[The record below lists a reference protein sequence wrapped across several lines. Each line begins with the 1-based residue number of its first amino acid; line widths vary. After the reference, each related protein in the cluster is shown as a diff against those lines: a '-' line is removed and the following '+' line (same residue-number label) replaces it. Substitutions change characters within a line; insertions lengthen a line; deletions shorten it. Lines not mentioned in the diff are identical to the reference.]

1 MKRWLCRD
9 LYAEIDRL
17 ERSVLEL
24 EEEIIE
30 LKMQLKRKTEETTSL
45 SIENASLR
53 HKVELLERREKA
65 LIDLLKSLKVPLVI
79 IDEENFEDPEVDLGP
94 DFEK

>member
-9 LYAEIDRL
+9 LYLEVERL
-17 ERSVLEL
+17 ERSVVEL

-30 LKMQLKRKTEETTSL
+30 LKMQLKRKTEEATSL
-45 SIENASLR
+45 SIENANLR

-65 LIDLLKSLKVPLVI
+65 LIDLLKSLKLPLVVV
-79 IDEENFEDPEVDLGP
+79 DEDRFEDVEIDLRSDMG
-94 DFEK
+94 E

>member
-9 LYAEIDRL
+9 LYLEVERL
-17 ERSVLEL
+17 ERSVVEL

-30 LKMQLKRKTEETTSL
+30 LKMQLKRKSEEVTSL
-45 SIENASLR
+45 SIENANLR

-65 LIDLLKSLKVPLVI
+65 LIDLLKSLKLPLVVV
-79 IDEENFEDPEVDLGP
+79 DEDRFEDVEIDLRSDMG
-94 DFEK
+94 E

>member
-30 LKMQLKRKTEETTSL
+30 LKMQLKRKTDEVTSL

-53 HKVELLERREKA
+53 HKVELLERREA
-65 LIDLLKSLKVPLVI
+65 YLINLLKSLKVPLVI
-79 IDEENFEDPEVDLGP
+79 IDEENFEEPEVDLGP
-94 DFEK
+94 DLEK

>member
-65 LIDLLKSLKVPLVI
+65 LIGLLKSLKVPLVI
-79 IDEENFEDPEVDLGP
+79 IEEENFEEAEVDLGP
-94 DFEK
+94 DLEK